1 MKKTLTSLIVLF
13 LFVSSFAQAPQKMSY
28 QTVIRDGSNTLISNT
43 IVGIRISVLQGSLTG
58 IAVYEET
65 HAPTT
70 NANGLAS
77 LEIGAGTIVTGTFAG
92 IDWSAGPY
100 FIKTETDPLGGT
112 SYTISGTSQL
122 MSVPYALF
130 SANGTP
136 GPIGATGATGLTGDT
151 GSQGSTGMTGATGP
165 QGIAGVTGTTGL
177 TGLTGAPGIT
187 GATGAAGLT
196 GITGAT
202 GMQGI
207 NGVTGAPGPI
217 GLTGATGVTGLTGT
231 PGLQGSTGMT
241 GATGPQGTV
250 GVTGAMGL
258 TGATGVMGLN
268 GSTGIPGVT
277 GATGLVG
284 ATGATGLLSS
294 GATPGNTTY
303 WDGTQWVLNSSNI
316 YNNGGNIGIGNT
328 NPSAK
333 LHIGAGNRWS
343 VADIGSIYLQSGSGG
358 IGAAR
363 DWKIYVPMPAGYLA
377 FRDMG
382 FENLNNGMSGDAM
395 AIQYGTGN
403 VGIGTTTPNTKLHLF
418 GGSGNLL
425 KLQTSTLM
433 SIAGEAIGMSFVQ
446 NTDAEVSRIEAI
458 TESNGNIGLRF
469 FTYSAGPSLER
480 LRISSTG
487 NVGIG
492 TTTPG
497 TKLDLIGN
505 ARFGANSSIN
515 IWEWAG
521 VEKTGIDYNTANGDF
536 NMRNPVAGKRL
547 LGTISPTGSWGI
559 ETTAGIE
566 MVRVTGV
573 GNLGIGTTAP
583 STQLHTTGGIRFQT
597 LTGTGNRVVVT
608 DANGNISAGSS
619 VNTGI
624 HSIGESY
631 GGGIVFYVY
640 DGGLHGLIAST
651 ADQNG
656 GVPVRWYGGTNT
668 NTRARADGIGAGL
681 KNTSIII
688 ANQGAIDGNA
698 FAATLCNEYSV
709 TAGGVTYGD
718 WYLPSKYEINLLYLQ
733 RLLVGGFANGGYWS
747 STEFNSTDAWPMD
760 FASGTQNNDIKATSG
775 YVRAI
780 RAF

>member
-1 MKKTLTSLIVLF
+1 MKKTLTSLILLF

-43 IVGIRISVLQGSLTG
+43 SVGIRISVLQGSLTG
-58 IAVYEET
+58 TAVYEET
-65 HAPTT
+65 HTPTT

-112 SYTISGTSQL
+112 AYTISGTSQL

-136 GPIGATGATGLTGDT
+136 GPIGATGMTGATGPQGIVGVTGEMGLTGATGITGATGLTGAP
-151 GSQGSTGMTGATGP
+151 GLQGSTGMTGATGS
-165 QGIAGVTGTTGL
+165 QGLVGVTGEM
-177 TGLTGAPGIT
+177 GLTGAT
-187 GATGAAGLT
+187 GV
-196 GITGAT
+196 
-202 GMQGI
+202 QGI

-217 GLTGATGVTGLTGT
+217 GLTGATG
-231 PGLQGSTGMT
+231 
-241 GATGPQGTV
+241 
-250 GVTGAMGL
+250 
-258 TGATGVMGLN
+258 
-268 GSTGIPGVT
+268 
-277 GATGLVG
+277 
-284 ATGATGLLSS
+284 ATGATGTT
-294 GATPGNTTY
+294 GATGILPNGTALGNTTY
-303 WDGTQWVLNSSNI
+303 WDGSQWVLNSSNI
-316 YNNGGNIGIGNT
+316 YNNGGNIGIGT
-328 NPSAK
+328 TSPSAK
-333 LHIGAGNRWS
+333 LHIGNGTRFISSNDAS
-343 VADIGSIYLQSGSGG
+343 LFLQSGN
-358 IGAAR
+358 GAGSAR
-363 DWKIYVPMPAGYLA
+363 DWKIYVPMTAGYLS

-382 FENLNNGMSGDAM
+382 FDNLNNGMTGDAM
-395 AIQYGTGN
+395 AIQWGTGN
-403 VGIGTTTPNTKLHLF
+403 IGIGTNTPNTKLQVF

-469 FTYSAGPSLER
+469 YTYSAGPALER

-497 TKLDLIGN
+497 AKLDVIGN

-583 STQLHTTGGIRFQT
+583 STQLHTTGGVRFQT
-597 LTGTGNRVVVT
+597 LTGTGNRFVVT
-608 DANGNISAGSS
+608 DANGTISAGSS

-640 DGGLHGLIAST
+640 DGGLHGLIAAT

-656 GVPVRWYGGTNT
+656 GAQIRWGGGTNE
-668 NTRARADGIGAGL
+668 NTMAFADGVGAGL
-681 KNTSIII
+681 KNTAIII
-688 ANQGAIDGNA
+688 GNQGYGDGA
-698 FAATLCNEYSV
+698 SYAARICNEYSV

-718 WYLPSKYEINLLYLQ
+718 WYLPSKSELNLLYLQ
-733 RLLVGGFANGGYWS
+733 RAVVGGFVNSAFYWS
-747 STEFNSTDAWPMD
+747 STEASNSNAWNQWFP
-760 FASGTQNNDIKATSG
+760 SGVQLSEIKNFGGFIRA
-775 YVRAI
+775 VRA
-780 RAF
+780 F